1 MGQRL
6 TESNFVRYR
15 ALFAEAEAAAAAL
28 HAMPKSP
35 AVLAALAET
44 QRVLQEAAKKVEQA
58 TRPPSRVA
66 LDSILNAKSKS
77 QARSGASSGEPSDV
91 AVSEGSVN
99 EGGSANEEGSANRS
113 RGENEPGLVMID
125 ELEGLSHVAWQGGS
139 HVGAAP
145 KPRVNGHRVKAA
157 ESTAERY
164 DPVRLDLRVRDGVKP
179 NQSGGLL
186 DRRVRDPP
194 SVQNEADLS
203 SGLSM
208 PLDTSVDL
216 TGEQERANERDADT
230 TAC

>member
-1 MGQRL
+1 VGQHL
-6 TESNFVRYR
+6 TVSNFVRYR

-77 QARSGASSGEPSDV
+77 QATNGSHPGEPSDV
-91 AVSEGSVN
+91 AVSEGR

-113 RGENEPGLVMID
+113 GGEDEPGLVMID
-125 ELEGLSHVAWQGGS
+125 ELEGLSHVAWQGGG
-139 HVGAAP
+139 HVGAPP

-157 ESTAERY
+157 EATAERY

-179 NQSGGLL
+179 TQSGGLL

-194 SVQNEADLS
+194 SVQNESDLS

-208 PLDTSVDL
+208 PLDTSVEL
-216 TGEQERANERDADT
+216 NGEQERANERDADT

>member
-1 MGQRL
+1 VGQRL

-77 QARSGASSGEPSDV
+77 QARSGEPSDV
-91 AVSEGSVN
+91 AVSEGLANQERV
-99 EGGSANEEGSANRS
+99 ANEEGSGDRPG
-113 RGENEPGLVMID
+113 GEDQPGLVMID
-125 ELEGLSHVAWQGGS
+125 ELEGLSHVAWQGGG

-179 NQSGGLL
+179 TQSGGLL

-194 SVQNEADLS
+194 PVQNETDLS